1 MPDAGDAI
9 PSTAVAIIH
18 RPASRAVMEEWQP
31 GDVVIDNRGNLYSR
45 ASEDDADQGFPW
57 GYVSGATRTADG
69 QAWVPEGSLEE
80 GFPVRPLTLL
90 VREGRPVR

>member
-1 MPDAGDAI
+1 MPDAEGI
-9 PSTAVAIIH
+9 EPTAVAIIH
-18 RPASRAVMEEWQP
+18 RPATRMVMEEWQS
-31 GDVVIDNRGNLYSR
+31 GDVVLDNRGNLYAR
-45 ASEDDADQGFPW
+45 ASERDAGQGYPW
-57 GYVSGATRTADG
+57 GYVSGATRTVDG